1 MVKKIEVL
9 DVVRGNELRVTT
21 MCKGCCRQVAD
32 DIADKVGNRKMMHIA
47 DAQVKYFVHEDC
59 FKNLGK
65 GLIAFRKLPHDKS
78 NYDVVAKRCIA
89 HTIEANVSRAN
100 AIYFLSFGWEIVAR
114 VNATTVKVASPL
126 AHNAKSTGKLV
137 QSALECG
144 RTWVN
149 GTEISSF
156 EEFKELTDLLH

>member
-1 MVKKIEVL
+1 MVKKISVL
-9 DVVRGNELRVTT
+9 NVINEELLRNTT
-21 MCKGCCRQVAD
+21 CCKACCRMVAD
-32 DIADKVGNRKMMHIA
+32 DLVDGVVGRKMMHLA
-47 DAQVKYFVHEDC
+47 DSQIKYFVHEDC
-59 FKNLGK
+59 FKGLGK

-100 AIYFLSFGWEIVAR
+100 AIYFLSFGWKIVAR

-126 AHNAKSTGKLV
+126 AHNAKATGKLV
-137 QSALECG
+137 KSALECG

-149 GTEISSF
+149 GIEINDF
-156 EEFKELTDLLH
+156 EEFKTLTDLLH